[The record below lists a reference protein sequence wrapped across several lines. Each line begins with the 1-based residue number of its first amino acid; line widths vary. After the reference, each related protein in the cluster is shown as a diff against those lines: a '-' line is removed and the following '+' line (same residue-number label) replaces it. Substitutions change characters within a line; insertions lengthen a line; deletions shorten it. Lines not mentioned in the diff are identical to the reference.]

1 MEKNL
6 TSSNLG
12 EENYK
17 EVGRIVREYDALL
30 IKEGVQRPNYEICL
44 YPERGA
50 GFASTNLETREAMCK
65 IHAEKSKSLTDRL
78 WKVAEQLNWDI
89 IKDRNYFLP
98 N

>member
-50 GFASTNLETREAMCK
+50 GFASTNLKTHEAMCK
-65 IHAEKSKSLTDRL
+65 IPAEKSKSLTDRL